1 LPKSISPIRRAISG
15 SKDFGA
21 PLSAIKKPVVIG
33 LIGAGTVGSGL
44 IQLFLREKELLEQR
58 LGFPLVLSSIADR
71 SIHSLKMDGLSQ
83 FKLTTDPMDV
93 ISDPEV
99 QIVIELIGGIEPAK
113 TFLLDAINRGK
124 SVVTANKALLALH
137 GEELFSAV
145 RTHGVDIAFEGAV
158 CGGIPILRALRE
170 GIGGDRVLSL
180 KGIINGTS
188 NYILTKMTEDRIS
201 FSEALSQAQSLGYAE
216 ADPTFDVDGMDAAH
230 KLAILGTLSFGVP
243 IPFSEIPVEGIRGIN
258 ELDIEFGRELGYV
271 LKLLGIAK
279 DHGTSVDLR
288 VHPAFLPE
296 ESLLA
301 KVDGVFNAVEVT
313 GRALGTALFYGRGA
327 GADPTASAV
336 MGDILE
342 LARGIHS
349 ECTLQVPPLGFSW
362 DARHPRPMTPR
373 SEVKSEYYLRF
384 MAHDRPGTLSF
395 LSGILG
401 EHGISIESVIQKG
414 RKKGGSVPVV
424 ILTYT
429 ATQAS
434 IQSALEIIDHSHHV
448 TEPTVLIHVE
458 RVSE

>member
-1 LPKSISPIRRAISG
+1 MLECR
-15 SKDFGA
+15 
-21 PLSAIKKPVVIG
+21 LSANKKPVVIG
-33 LIGAGTVGSGL
+33 LIGAGTVGAGVIS
-44 IQLFLREKELLEQR
+44 LFLRELELLEKR

-71 SIHSLKMDGLSQ
+71 SIESIKLDGLSR
-83 FKLTTDPMDV
+83 FRTYTDASAV
-93 ISDPEV
+93 INDPDV

-113 TFLLDAINRGK
+113 TFILEAVRKGK

-137 GEELFSAV
+137 GEEIFAAV

-170 GIGGDRVLSL
+170 GIGGDRVLSV

-188 NYILTKMTEDRIS
+188 NYILTRMTEDRTS
-201 FSEALSQAQSLGYAE
+201 FSEALASAQSLGYAE

-230 KLAILGTLSFGVP
+230 KLAILGTMSFGVP
-243 IPFSEIPVEGIRGIN
+243 VSFPDIPVEGIRQIK

-279 DHGTSVDLR
+279 DHGSSVDLR

-301 KVDGVFNAVEVT
+301 KVNGVFNAVEVT

-336 MGDILE
+336 MGDVLE

-349 ECTLQVPPLGFSW
+349 RCKLQVPPLGFSW
-362 DARHPRPMTPR
+362 DSRHPRPMTSHAEVR
-373 SEVKSEYYLRF
+373 SEFYLRF
-384 MAHDRPGTLSF
+384 SAHDRPGTLSF

-414 RKKGGSVPVV
+414 RKKEGSVPVV
-424 ILTYT
+424 ILTHT
-429 ATQAS
+429 ATKAS
-434 IQSALEIIDHSHHV
+434 ILSALEIIDHSNHV

-458 RVSE
+458 RGSE